1 MVAVCRMIADAG
13 CRLTSHGPPKKQKTG
28 ATISA
33 SVGAG
38 GRNLAA
44 DVRTVQE
51 LLNGVPT
58 ASGGPTPLLAVDGLV
73 GPKTVGAIQ
82 RFQRTQFGWAD
93 GRADPGGPTITRLTA
108 LTAPIGA
115 KPATAG
121 TVNAFKGEAASHS
134 PNPILDALRITTMT
148 ISVPD
153 AKTAVTKAILT
164 VEQAFSFV
172 MLGGGGL
179 TGNPKSFETVD
190 SHFLFK
196 DVPRDRALSELQFIA
211 TTFRRM
217 KTVLDNRASIFGGQ
231 MFGPNLFETDPHQD
245 KTDPRVKAY
254 VPLSS
259 VEHTDGLTPHKIYLC
274 RGLDGESQ
282 DRYTHI
288 LIHEMGHFVDDEA
301 PETEITDHG
310 YAFFGTLKTL
320 PHEKR
325 IHNADT
331 YAIFAFEN
339 AFGKER
345 VLKMFPKLR

>member
-1 MVAVCRMIADAG
+1 MVAVCRMNADSG
-13 CRLTSHGPPKKQKTG
+13 CRVISHGPAKKKNS

-33 SVGAG
+33 SVGVG
-38 GRNLAA
+38 GRNLAP

-58 ASGGPTPLLAVDGLV
+58 PSGGPVPLLAVDGLI

-82 RFQRTQFGWAD
+82 RFQRTQLGWAD
-93 GRADPGGPTITRLTA
+93 GRVDPGGPTITRLTA
-108 LTAPIGA
+108 LTTPVGA
-115 KPATAG
+115 KPGTAG
-121 TVNAFKGEAASHS
+121 AINAFKGEAAAHS
-134 PNPILDALRITTMT
+134 PNPILDALRLTTMT

-153 AKTAVTKAILT
+153 ARTAVTKAIAT

-179 TGNPKSFETVD
+179 TGNPKSFDMVD

-196 DVPRDRALSELQFIA
+196 DVPREQALSEMQFIG

-217 KTVLDNRASIFGGQ
+217 KGVLDKRTSVFGGP

-274 RGLDGESQ
+274 RGLDGQTQ

-288 LIHEMGHFVDDEA
+288 LIHEMGHFVDDET

-345 VLKMFPKLR
+345 VVKMFPKLR